1 MVWAYLWENWYSW
14 SHFIHWARCTS
25 PNIIIHK
32 TTMFIESHW
41 RILKRDH
48 LYKFTRPRL
57 DLLCYIII
65 SKVIPRQLDRYNLLC
80 HDRDLPSWRKD
91 FKAEWKKL
99 ALKTIHNWDKY
110 ITDQQK
116 WVCSCP
122 YFLTNRFFLC
132 KHLVIPMGKMNNIF
146 FKMVCL
152 ILSL

>member
-1 MVWAYLWENWYSW
+1 MFQFYYNNNLDIVWAYLWENWYFW

-41 RILKRDH
+41 KILKRDY

-65 SKVIPRQLDRYNLLC
+65 SKVVPQQLDRYHLLC
-80 HDRDLPSWRKD
+80 YGRDLPSWRKD

-99 ALKTIHNWDKY
+99 ASRTIHNWDKY

-116 WVCSCP
+116 
-122 YFLTNRFFLC
+122 
-132 KHLVIPMGKMNNIF
+132 
-146 FKMVCL
+146 
-152 ILSL
+152 

>member
-1 MVWAYLWENWYSW
+1 
-14 SHFIHWARCTS
+14 
-25 PNIIIHK
+25 
-32 TTMFIESHW
+32 MFIESHW

-132 KHLVIPMGKMNNIF
+132 KHLVAPMSKMSNVF

-152 ILSL
+152 ILFFR